1 MTAGAPDPEQRA
13 REREVAQVRS
23 WLLGTA
29 SAGFRLLAAVADLTH
44 HESTDQIA
52 RSFRQVADAYE
63 HSNLGGAARVAK
75 ALGEQEATETEEA
88 NDGGQNVS

>member
-1 MTAGAPDPEQRA
+1 MPENPA

-44 HESTDQIA
+44 AESTDQIA

-75 ALGEQEATETEEA
+75 ALGEQEEIGEQEESGDA
-88 NDGGQNVS
+88 GTPDRQP